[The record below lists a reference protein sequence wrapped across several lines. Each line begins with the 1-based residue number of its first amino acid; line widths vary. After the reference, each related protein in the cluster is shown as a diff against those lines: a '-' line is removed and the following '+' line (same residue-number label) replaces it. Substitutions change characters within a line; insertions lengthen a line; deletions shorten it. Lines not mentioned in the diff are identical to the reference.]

1 MTLAVVMIVLL
12 VVLIVGWVLTNV
24 FAATD
29 LKPNPVLYWT
39 FLPIGSVFLSLI
51 LAGTITYLVIS
62 IKMVKLN
69 QRQSNFINS
78 VTHELKSPLAS
89 LKLTLQTLSRYEV
102 SPQERVKFYAG
113 MMEETERLDTLIN
126 QVLRA
131 GQLEAGLQIGE
142 MPEEVSLRSI
152 LQSAKQSAVL
162 LHRISES
169 QILLC
174 GPDVQMTASR
184 VPLEMIFRN
193 LIDNAVKYGGD
204 PPEVTIRVRLM
215 SKKKVAVSIADNG
228 NGIPPQMR
236 HKVFQ
241 RFVRLGRELERR
253 RKGTGLGLYIVR
265 MCLKELN
272 GKIRISGNRYGSGT
286 KIYVLLP
293 LGPESEKNNLN
304 ESGTGKNGI
313 ISKSPETSYS
323 GR

>member
-1 MTLAVVMIVLL
+1 MAPKHQITRSSLKLPITLAVVMIVLL

-78 VTHELKSPLAS
+78 VTHELKSPL
-89 LKLTLQTLSRYEV
+89 
-102 SPQERVKFYAG
+102 ERVKFYAG